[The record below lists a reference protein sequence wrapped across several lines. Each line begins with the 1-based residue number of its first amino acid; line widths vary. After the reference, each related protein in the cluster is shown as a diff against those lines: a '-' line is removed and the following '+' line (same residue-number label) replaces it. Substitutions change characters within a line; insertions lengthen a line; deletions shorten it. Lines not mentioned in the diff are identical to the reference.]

1 MFDPQFKNLDKQ
13 SNTRSVVFKRIVKI
27 ILCFAIAALAI
38 PLAGLVGVIPTDY
51 QKELAK
57 IDHPSAS
64 AAIQPEPSLSGPKAL
79 FNKAYYFF
87 LKSSLTG
94 SMQDMEKGEAAFNK
108 ALAELPFSADLYLL
122 HTAFNLKSHRLEA
135 AKTDLEKLSFM
146 VEDPK
151 VQVLKADIA
160 VQEGNY
166 KEAATS
172 YQNIIEKNRNWDNLS
187 RLAYLR
193 AKFGDFERADHLYL
207 EAEEEISAKE
217 MRSYAWVELQRG
229 YLDLSRGQNEAAWD
243 HYQRADQ
250 AYSGYWL
257 TKEYMAEWLGAQRNY
272 DAAIVLYKQIIACA
286 RRPELYHALGDLYL
300 FMGKPE
306 LAKPWHDKAL
316 AVYLDSAR
324 RGEVQYYHHLASF
337 YADARLDGAEAVKWA
352 RKDIQLRQNVTTRDA
367 LAWALFRDGQY
378 PAAVDE
384 MKKAL
389 AVNWQDAHLFF
400 HAAMIHLAA
409 GLTEEGKVYFQKAAD
424 INPYYNAFHVHR

>member
-1 MFDPQFKNLDKQ
+1 MSDPLSLMFDKQ
-13 SNTRSVVFKRIVKI
+13 LPTRFVTFKRILKI
-27 ILCFAIAALAI
+27 TFCFAIASLAI
-38 PLAGLVGVIPTDY
+38 PLIRVIPTDY
-51 QKELAK
+51 QQELTK
-57 IDHPSAS
+57 IENTAS
-64 AAIQPEPSLSGPKAL
+64 SEPHQSGFSLNDPKAL
-79 FNKAYYFF
+79 FKNAYYYF

-94 SMQDMEKGEAAFNK
+94 SLRDMEKGSVAFDK
-108 ALAELPFSADLYLL
+108 ALADLPLSADLYLL
-122 HTAFNLKSHRLEA
+122 HTAFNLKLHRLEA

-146 VEDPK
+146 DEDPK
-151 VQVLKADIA
+151 VEVLKADIA

-166 KEAATS
+166 MAAATS
-172 YQNIIEKNRNWDNLS
+172 YRNIIEINRNWDNLS
-187 RLAYLR
+187 RLAYLQ
-193 AKFGDFERADHLYL
+193 AKFGDFDSAEQLYQ
-207 EAEEEISAKE
+207 EAEEEISAKD

-229 YLDLSRGQNEAAWD
+229 YLALSRGQHESAWD

-257 TKEYMAEWLGAQRNY
+257 TKEYMAEWLGSQRNY

-306 LAKPWHDKAL
+306 LAQPWHDKAL
-316 AVYLDSAR
+316 AVYLDSVR
-324 RGEVQYYHHLASF
+324 RGEVQYYHHLASL
-337 YADARLDGAEAVKWA
+337 YADARLDGAQAVKWA

-378 PAAVDE
+378 SAAMDE

-389 AVNWQDAHLFF
+389 SGNWQDAHLFF

-409 GLTEEGKVYFQKAAD
+409 GLTEEGKVYFQKAVN

>member
-1 MFDPQFKNLDKQ
+1 V
-13 SNTRSVVFKRIVKI
+13 TFKRILKI
-27 ILCFAIAALAI
+27 TFCFAIASLAI
-38 PLAGLVGVIPTDY
+38 PLIRGIPTDY
-51 QKELAK
+51 QQELTK
-57 IDHPSAS
+57 IENAAS
-64 AAIQPEPSLSGPKAL
+64 SEPDQPGSSVNDPKAL
-79 FNKAYYFF
+79 FKNAYYYF

-94 SMQDMEKGEAAFNK
+94 SRGDMEKGSAVFDK
-108 ALAELPFSADLYLL
+108 ALAELPFSVDLYLL
-122 HTAFNLKSHRLEA
+122 HTAFNLKLHRLEA
-135 AKTDLEKLSFM
+135 AKTDLEKLAFM
-146 VEDPK
+146 DEDPK

-166 KEAATS
+166 NAAATS
-172 YQNIIEKNRNWDNLS
+172 YRNIIEINRNWDNLS
-187 RLAYLR
+187 RLAYLQ
-193 AKFGDFERADHLYL
+193 AKFGDFDSAEQFYQ

-229 YLDLSRGQNEAAWD
+229 YLALSRGQHDSAWD

-286 RRPELYHALGDLYL
+286 QRPELYHALGDLYL

-306 LAKPWHDKAL
+306 LAKHWHEKAL

-389 AVNWQDAHLFF
+389 SGNWQDAHLFF

-409 GLTEEGKVYFQKAAD
+409 GLAEDGKVYFQKAVD